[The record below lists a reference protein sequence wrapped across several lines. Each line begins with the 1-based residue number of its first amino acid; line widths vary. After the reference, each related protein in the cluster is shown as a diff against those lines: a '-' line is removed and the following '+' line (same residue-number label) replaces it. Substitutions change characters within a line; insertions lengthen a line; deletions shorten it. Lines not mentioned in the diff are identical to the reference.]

1 MHSPGYTYIKIVYS
15 AISYNLQF
23 RIFVFFFCFFCFF
36 VFFLTFHTMCSTLVY
51 DTAVRQA
58 AYRVVPNPDFHVGN
72 QATPKFK

>member
-1 MHSPGYTYIKIVYS
+1 MLSPGYTYIKIVYS

-23 RIFVFFFCFFCFF
+23 RICVCFFF
-36 VFFLTFHTMCSTLVY
+36 VTFHTMCSTLVY

>member
-1 MHSPGYTYIKIVYS
+1 
-15 AISYNLQF
+15 
-23 RIFVFFFCFFCFF
+23 
-36 VFFLTFHTMCSTLVY
+36 MCSTLVY